1 MAKSSTP
8 RKKKSKKKLSRRS
21 AGDRNKLMQSLRSY
35 VRTHSPKLLED
46 PNITSVGIGYKHVEG
61 SSTPQLAIQFTVETK
76 VAPEQIKSLGS
87 RPIPKTIDVAG
98 VQVPTEVIERSY
110 KPSYRRV
117 ELQVKD
123 QRKTRADV
131 MQPGMSIGA

>member
-35 VRTHSPKLLED
+35 VRTHFPKLLED

-61 SSTPQLAIQFTVETK
+61 SRTPQLAIQFSDR
-76 VAPEQIKSLGS
+76 A
-87 RPIPKTIDVAG
+87 
-98 VQVPTEVIERSY
+98 
-110 KPSYRRV
+110 
-117 ELQVKD
+117 ELQ
-123 QRKTRADV
+123 TELSPGRASG
-131 MQPGMSIGA
+131 QGPTQEPG